1 MEKMRPA
8 QEPAAASATA
18 ASWVDPMTGLEWQ
31 RWSPGRMNW
40 HEALDY
46 ARSLALAGHADW
58 RLPAVR
64 ELESLLDRSRY
75 RPEMRPEVP
84 FRDSRSYWS
93 ATTFG
98 NEGETAWMVMF
109 DGAYVLSYY
118 KTNRYYVRCLRVQ
131 ADCGS
136 PP

>member
-1 MEKMRPA
+1 MEKRRAA
-8 QEPAAASATA
+8 QGPGAASETA
-18 ASWVDPMTGLEWQ
+18 ETWMDPETGLEWQ
-31 RWSPGRMNW
+31 CQSPGPMSW
-40 HEALDY
+40 HEALHY
-46 ARSLALAGHADW
+46 TRSLALAGHSDW

-84 FRDSRSYWS
+84 FRDTRSYWS

-98 NEGETAWMVMF
+98 CDGETAWIVMF

-118 KTNRYYVRCLRVQ
+118 KTNRYYVRCLRVP
-131 ADCGS
+131 ADSG
-136 PP
+136 PPP